1 MELLLTKKYKHS
13 VRGKDGKR
21 KNWMVF
27 CINGV
32 ELFRQKCPFN
42 EFAEHGWQCKWR
54 YENIYIQNG
63 KLFQTRYG
71 TAWSREEGS
80 NERIRVNER
89 HVQYPLSK
97 KKLEELGV
105 PLELKIEL
113 NKLYILN

>member
-1 MELLLTKKYKHS
+1 MELLLTEKYKHS

-42 EFAEHGWQCKWR
+42 EFAEHGWQGKWR
-54 YENIYIQNG
+54 YENIYIHNG

-71 TAWSREEGS
+71 TTYDNNSSEWIRFS
-80 NERIRVNER
+80 ERRVS
-89 HVQYPLSK
+89 YPLSK
-97 KKLEELGV
+97 KKLEALKV
-105 PLELKIEL
+105 PSDLKIEL
-113 NKLYILN
+113 DKLYILN